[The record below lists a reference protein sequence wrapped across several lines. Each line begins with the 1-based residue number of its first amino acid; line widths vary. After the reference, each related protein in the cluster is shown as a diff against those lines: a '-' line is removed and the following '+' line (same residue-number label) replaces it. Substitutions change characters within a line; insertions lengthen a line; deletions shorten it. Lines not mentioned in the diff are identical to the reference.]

1 MIRDRQKKFKFTDE
15 IVASDTVISLM
26 FGVLGLIAI
35 IFSICYSVALKGDTP
50 EWIGMLLLISA
61 IMDLTAL
68 VFALTGLRSQD
79 GGAISKRI
87 ALIVSIID
95 AVALVGLYVLK

>member
-15 IVASDTVISLM
+15 IVAVDTVISLM
-26 FGVLGLIAI
+26 YGVLALIAL
-35 IFSICYSVALKGDTP
+35 IFSVCYSVVLKGNTP
-50 EWIGMLLLISA
+50 EWIAMLLLITA

-68 VFALTGLRSQD
+68 VFAVTGLRSQD

-87 ALIVSIID
+87 ALVISIID
-95 AVALVGLYVLK
+95 ALALVGLYILK